1 MWVKRPRPWD
11 IPDSEATPESVY
23 TDRRRL
29 IATMGLGAI
38 GLAMTAKS
46 GGAQPAATP
55 ISDASVGAAQRNPR
69 YVLDRALT
77 EELAAARHNIFDE
90 FALERGRVWEAA
102 AGFRTSPWKIHIG
115 GQVAK
120 ALTLD
125 VDELVRLAGGVEER
139 LYRHRCVER
148 WAMAVPWTGFPLAR
162 LVEIAAPLAAARF
175 VRVLTVSKPDEM
187 PGWYASKRVFP
198 YYEGL
203 SIEEATNELAFLATG
218 IYGHPLPPQ
227 HGAPIRLVVPW
238 KYGFKSAK
246 SLVAFQFTAEQ
257 PATFWSQLSPDRY
270 DFWANVD
277 PKSTKPWAQGEETM
291 LGTEERR
298 ATLPFNGYGEMVAHL
313 YG

>member
-1 MWVKRPRPWD
+1 VWE
-11 IPDSEATPESVY
+11 IPERDATPERVFA
-23 TDRRRL
+23 DRRRL
-29 IATMGLGAI
+29 VAAMGLGAV
-38 GLAMTAKS
+38 GLAVRTAS
-46 GGAQPAATP
+46 GAQPEDETAPASAA
-55 ISDASVGAAQRNPR
+55 ALQRNPR
-69 YVLDRALT
+69 YVLDRPLT
-77 EELAAARHNIFDE
+77 EEMAAARHNIFDE

-115 GQVAK
+115 GQVTK

-125 VDELVRLAGGVEER
+125 VEELVNRAGGVEER

-148 WAMAVPWTGFPLAR
+148 WAMAVPWTGFPLRR
-162 LVEIAAPLAAARF
+162 LVEIAEPLAAARF
-175 VRVLTVSKPDEM
+175 VRVLSVSKPDEM

-198 YYEGL
+198 YYEAL

-257 PATFWSQLSPDRY
+257 PPTFWSQLSPDRY

-277 PKSTKPWAQGEETM
+277 PKSSKPWAQSEETM

-298 ATLPFNGYGEMVAHL
+298 ETLPFNGYGEMVAHL

>member
-1 MWVKRPRPWD
+1 
-11 IPDSEATPESVY
+11 
-23 TDRRRL
+23 
-29 IATMGLGAI
+29 
-38 GLAMTAKS
+38 
-46 GGAQPAATP
+46 
-55 ISDASVGAAQRNPR
+55 
-69 YVLDRALT
+69 
-77 EELAAARHNIFDE
+77 
-90 FALERGRVWEAA
+90 
-102 AGFRTSPWKIHIG
+102 
-115 GQVAK
+115 
-120 ALTLD
+120 

-227 HGAPIRLVVPW
+227 HGAPIRLVAPW

-270 DFWANVD
+270 DFSANVD
-277 PKSTKPWAQGEETM
+277 PKSTKLWAQGEETM